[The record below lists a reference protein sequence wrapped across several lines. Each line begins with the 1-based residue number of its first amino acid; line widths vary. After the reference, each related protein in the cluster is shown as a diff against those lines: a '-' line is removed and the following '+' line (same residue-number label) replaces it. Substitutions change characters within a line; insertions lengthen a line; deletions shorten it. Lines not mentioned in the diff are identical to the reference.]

1 MFASHLPSPLAPQ
14 ERAPLRRRSRA
25 AAAPRASSSPAA
37 PLLCSEAQELSTS
50 LVALGVPLKR
60 QWIVVL
66 GPNSDTRA
74 VALYESALANTLKLG
89 SEDGAEERRL
99 RRGLDALRE
108 LREEQE
114 EEAERF
120 AAAAKK
126 RAEMSAKSELTE
138 AERAAL
144 GKGVSGVFMAG
155 VQSSIWSS
163 FLMLGIGLLLLT
175 QLQGR

>member
-1 MFASHLPSPLAPQ
+1 MFAASPPLAPAL
-14 ERAPLRRRSRA
+14 APLRRRSRRSSLC
-25 AAAPRASSSPAA
+25 AAPRADSSSAA
-37 PLLCSEAQELSTS
+37 PLLCSEANELSTS

-89 SEDGAEERRL
+89 PEDGAEERRL

-108 LREEQE
+108 LREEKE
-114 EEAERF
+114 EEAQRF
-120 AAAAKK
+120 ADAAKK